1 MTNGLSFYLDALR
14 VLAVFAVFLSHSG
27 RVSGGMFWQVQPYGH
42 AAVLVFFVL
51 SGFVIAWVTET
62 REQTA
67 EEYTLSRIARLYSV
81 VAPAVILTALLDTI
95 GMAIDPHLYAPESI
109 VRMNHGPLNVVLG
122 YALGLVFLGQ
132 NWTLEMFPGSN
143 IAFWLINYG
152 AWCYIFFG
160 LAVFLQGRRR
170 IVALVTAAL
179 LAGPR
184 ILLLFP
190 VWLMGSAVWR
200 WRAVLPRQLGAPVAL
215 GAVAVFIG
223 IHALGGEQLF
233 HRANSPWL
241 PPGFSPYD
249 YIVGVVIALL
259 FLGLA
264 NAWLPTP
271 GAAVERPIRFL
282 AGTAFGLYLLHQ
294 PLLNFFGT
302 IIPGPP
308 GRPMHGLPVI
318 GISLVL
324 AIVFARVIEPQKGPL
339 KRALRSGL
347 DRLRRKLQR
356 LFGTRDIADS
366 GIRN

>member
-14 VLAVFAVFLSHSG
+14 VLAVFTVFLSHSA
-27 RVSGGMFWQVQPYGH
+27 RVSGGMFWQAQPLGH

-62 REQTA
+62 RERTA

-81 VAPAVILTALLDTI
+81 VVPAVILTALLDPI

-109 VRMNHGPLNVVLG
+109 VRMNRGPFNVVLG
-122 YALGLVFLGQ
+122 YALGVTFLGQ

-152 AWCYIFFG
+152 AWCYILFG

-170 IVALVTAAL
+170 MAAFAAAAL

-190 VWLMGSAVWR
+190 IWLIGAAVWR
-200 WRAVLPRQLGAPVAL
+200 WHAVMPRRLGAPLAL
-215 GAVAVFIG
+215 GAVAAFIG
-223 IHALGGEQLF
+223 IQALGGEQLF
-233 HRANSPWL
+233 HRANSLWL

-259 FLGLA
+259 LLGLA
-264 NAWLPTP
+264 NASLPMP

-294 PLLNFFGT
+294 PLLNFFGAV
-302 IIPGPP
+302 IPGPAE
-308 GRPMHGLPVI
+308 RAMRGLLVV
-318 GISLVL
+318 GISLIL
-324 AIVFARVIEPQKGPL
+324 AIVLARVIEPQKGPL
-339 KRALRSGL
+339 KRALRAGL
-347 DRLRRKLQR
+347 GLLRRRFPRLALQR
-356 LFGTRDIADS
+356 PGLP
-366 GIRN
+366 